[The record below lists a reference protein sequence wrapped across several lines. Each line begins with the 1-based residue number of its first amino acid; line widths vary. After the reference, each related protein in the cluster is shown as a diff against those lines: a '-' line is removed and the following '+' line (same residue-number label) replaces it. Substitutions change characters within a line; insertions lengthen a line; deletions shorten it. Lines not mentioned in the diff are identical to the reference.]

1 MADPFTTTTLADADP
16 ERFHRLRKPL
26 GVETFGINQLLLEP
40 GQRMRIHRHERQ
52 EEVFLVLAGRLT
64 IAFEDGERDFEQG
77 RLVRIA
83 PEVRRQM
90 INRGP
95 ERLSLLCLGG
105 SGEHHEPRDAQA
117 YGTWDDEPREVRDV
131 PNPEDL
137 PASELRSA

>member
-1 MADPFTTTTLADADP
+1 MADQFTTATLADHDP
-16 ERFHRLRKPL
+16 ERFHRLRAPL
-26 GVETFGINQLLLEP
+26 GVQSFGINQLLLEP

-64 IAFEDGERDFEQG
+64 VVFEDGEHDFATGQ
-77 RLVRIA
+77 LLRIA

-105 SGEHHEPRDAQA
+105 YGERHEPRDAEAYADWDGGPQA
-117 YGTWDDEPREVRDV
+117 IKDV

-137 PASELRSA
+137 PAGERRDA